1 MLRRRDAAF
10 IVRAGVGDSE
20 LVIVCDGVVRG
31 RCRLIGLERRRSC

>member
-31 RCRLIGLERRRSC
+31 RCHLIGLECRRSC